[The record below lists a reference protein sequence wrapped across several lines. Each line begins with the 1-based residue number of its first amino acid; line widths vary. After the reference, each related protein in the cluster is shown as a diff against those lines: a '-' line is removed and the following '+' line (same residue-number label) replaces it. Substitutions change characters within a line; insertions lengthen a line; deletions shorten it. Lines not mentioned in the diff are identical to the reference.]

1 MYFQGHA
8 LFQFS
13 TLQVILVQVKKSQL
27 LVLSPDIVSGKI
39 LPVPS
44 STSKAESSKSPLVAG
59 LLGHSVPV
67 CPAALCSLE
76 QNCRQGEAA
85 ALWGAGTARP
95 YRAVSPMAVVV
106 QRNRGLI

>member
-1 MYFQGHA
+1 M
-8 LFQFS
+8 
-13 TLQVILVQVKKSQL
+13 ILVQVKKSQL

-85 ALWGAGTARP
+85 ALWGTGTARP